1 MTAVLAPPGRVL
13 IARDSI
19 AQRTQALGDEL
30 ARDLIEELRR
40 EGDAVEQGKRIVLL
54 PVLTGAIVFAA
65 DLIRRM
71 PLNLSMGLVTVSSYP
86 GASTTSKGAKLRGEL
101 PTNLGGKHVVVV
113 DDILDTGQT
122 LGLLRDMILEQKPA
136 SLRICVLLR
145 KQGVK
150 RDVDVDAD
158 YIGFDI
164 PNAFVVGYGLDHDG
178 MYRNLP
184 DIVAMEG

>member
-1 MTAVLAPPGRVL
+1 MTVLAPPGRVL
-13 IARDSI
+13 ITRDAI
-19 AQRTQALGDEL
+19 AERTRALGEEI
-30 ARDLIEELRR
+30 ARDLHEALSR
-40 EGDAVEQGKRIVLL
+40 EGDAAEEGKRIVLL

-71 PLNLSMGLVTVSSYP
+71 PMNLSMGLVTVSSYP
-86 GASTTSKGAKLRGEL
+86 GASTTSKGARLRGDL
-101 PTNLGGKHVVVV
+101 PKNLGGRHVVVV

-122 LGLLRDMILEQKPA
+122 LGLLRDMILEQRPA

-145 KQGVK
+145 KMGVR
-150 RDVDVDAD
+150 RDVDVEAD
-158 YIGFDI
+158 YVGFDI
-164 PNAFVVGYGLDHDG
+164 PNEFVVGYGLDHDG

>member
-1 MTAVLAPPGRVL
+1 MTVLAPPGQVL
-13 IARDSI
+13 ITRDEIADRTRALGEEVARDLAS
-19 AQRTQALGDEL
+19 EL
-30 ARDLIEELRR
+30 AREGGRTEEGRR
-40 EGDAVEQGKRIVLL
+40 VVML

-65 DLIRRM
+65 DLIRHM
-71 PLNLSMGLVTVSSYP
+71 PMNLSMGLVTVSSYP
-86 GASTTSKGAKLRGEL
+86 GASTTSKGARLRGDL
-101 PTNLGGKHVVVV
+101 PTNLAGKHVVVV

-122 LGLLRDMILEQKPA
+122 LGLLRDMILEQRPA

-145 KQGVK
+145 KMGVR
-150 RDVDVDAD
+150 RDVDVHAD
-158 YIGFDI
+158 YVGFDI